1 MHTDSTAERNAVEP
15 KIASRRRRFP
25 LKMTILTSLIVAAA
39 ALAQVF
45 VSEIEDAVNL
55 GLDVIMVVTVFTAG
69 GLIVL
74 WLAWILLFSRWRW
87 WNRLVGATLLV
98 LVTFASLKV
107 FRPVHG
113 GDVNLLRFEPIWAQ
127 RREVLTTDATMK
139 ANADLSVESATDFPR
154 FLGPGQNGIVANGQ
168 QIDSAAF
175 VHNAR
180 IIWKQPIG
188 AGWSGFSARNGY
200 AVTME
205 QRGDQ
210 ECVTCYEI
218 STGELKWIYS
228 HAARHKD
235 KMGLGRIGPRST
247 PTIHQSQ
254 VYAVGAVGNLV
265 CLNGSDGSVVW
276 QRDLNAILGIRLSE
290 VEDSEGFR
298 TQFEENTRLAW
309 ARSGAPLIV
318 DETVVVAGG
327 GPDGETRATLLA
339 FDLQTGTL
347 KWKGGDAMIAYG
359 SPVLATLAG
368 QRQILLTC
376 ESQALG
382 LNPATGEILWRHA
395 RPGESDG
402 GANTSQISVLSD
414 TDVLT
419 SKGYPDGGGERIH
432 LEAKGGKLIASSVW
446 SSPKVLKTK
455 LTSPVIQDG
464 YAYSLS
470 NGFMEC
476 ARLSDGE
483 QMWKRRGR
491 FGHGQVLM
499 VGKVILLHSESGELY
514 LMEATPDEY
523 RELGALKTIDGVCW
537 NTLCMTGSQLLV
549 RSEIEAACVEIP
561 MTPAQQL

>member
-1 MHTDSTAERNAVEP
+1 MSIESGTQPHTVEP
-15 KIASRRRRFP
+15 GIAVRRPRFP
-25 LKMTILTSLIVAAA
+25 VKMTILTVLIVAAA
-39 ALAQVF
+39 VLAQVF
-45 VSEIEDAVNL
+45 VSEIEDALHL
-55 GLDVIMVVTVFTAG
+55 GLDVIMVVTVFTAS

-74 WLAWILLFSRWRW
+74 WLAWILLFSGWRW
-87 WNRLVGATLLV
+87 WKRLAGATLLV
-98 LVTFASLKV
+98 LVTFASLKIL
-107 FRPVHG
+107 RPVHG

-127 RREVLTTDATMK
+127 RREILTTDAPMK
-139 ANADLSVESATDFPR
+139 ANADLSVESPTDFPR
-154 FLGPGQNGIVANGQ
+154 FLGPGQNGIVANGH

-175 VHNAR
+175 AQNAR

-188 AGWSGFSARNGY
+188 AGWSGFSTRNGY

-210 ECVTCYEI
+210 ECVTCYDI

-247 PTIHQSQ
+247 PTIHQSN

-276 QRDLNAILGIRLSE
+276 QQDLNSILGIRLSE
-290 VEDSEGFR
+290 IEDSDGFK
-298 TQFEENTRLAW
+298 TQFEENTTLAW

-339 FDLQTGTL
+339 FDLKTGEL

-368 QRQILLTC
+368 QRQILLMG
-376 ESQALG
+376 ESQAMG
-382 LNPATGEILWRHA
+382 FNPSTGQILWSHA

-432 LEAKGGKLIASSVW
+432 LEQQDGKLITASVW
-446 SSPKVLKTK
+446 SSSKVLKTK
-455 LTSPVIQDG
+455 LTSPIIHDG
-464 YAYSLS
+464 YAYAIS

-476 ARLSDGE
+476 VRLSDGE
-483 QMWKRRGR
+483 QMWSCRGR
-491 FGHGQVLM
+491 FGHGQVLR
-499 VGKVILLHSESGELY
+499 GWQLHS
-514 LMEATPDEY
+514 P
-523 RELGALKTIDGVCW
+523 
-537 NTLCMTGSQLLV
+537 SQ
-549 RSEIEAACVEIP
+549 RIW
-561 MTPAQQL
+561 

>member
-1 MHTDSTAERNAVEP
+1 MA
-15 KIASRRRRFP
+15 IASGSQPHPVKPEFAASRPRFP
-25 LKMTILTSLIVAAA
+25 VKLTILTTLIAAA
-39 ALAQVF
+39 AVLAQVF
-45 VSEIEDAVNL
+45 VSEIDDAMHL
-55 GLDVIMVVTVFTAG
+55 GLDVIMVATVFTAG

-87 WNRLVGATLLV
+87 WKRIVGATLLM
-98 LVTFASLKV
+98 LLTFASLKV

-127 RREVLTTDATMK
+127 RREILITDAPLKT
-139 ANADLSVESATDFPR
+139 NVDLSVESVTDFPR
-154 FLGPGQNGIVANGQ
+154 FLGPGQNGIVTNGQ
-168 QIDSAAF
+168 QIDAAAF
-175 VHNAR
+175 AQNAR

-210 ECVTCYEI
+210 ECVTCYDI
-218 STGELKWIYS
+218 SNGELKWIYS

-247 PTIHQSQ
+247 PTIHQNL

-276 QRDLNAILGIRLSE
+276 QKDLNAILGIRLTE
-290 VEDSEGFR
+290 VEDSDGFK

-339 FDLQTGTL
+339 FDRNTGEL
-347 KWKGGDAMIAYG
+347 RWKGGDAMIAYG
-359 SPVLATLAG
+359 SPVLADVAG

-382 LNPATGEILWRHA
+382 FNPSTGEILWTHA

-402 GANTSQISVLSD
+402 GANTSQISVVSE

-419 SKGYPDGGGERIH
+419 TKGYPDGGGERIH
-432 LEAKGGKLIASSVW
+432 LAQQGGKLVAVSVW

-455 LTSPVIQDG
+455 LTSPVIHDG

-491 FGHGQVLM
+491 FGHGQILM
-499 VGKVILLHSESGELY
+499 VGSVILLHSESGELY
-514 LMEATPDEY
+514 LLEATPDEY
-523 RELGALKTIDGVCW
+523 RELGTLKTIDGVCW
-537 NTLCMTGSQLLV
+537 NTLCLTGDKLLV
-549 RSEIEAACVEIP
+549 RSEIEAACIEIP
-561 MTPAQQL
+561 FLPARQL

>member
-1 MHTDSTAERNAVEP
+1 MSTDSTAQRNAVEP
-15 KIASRRRRFP
+15 KFAAHHRRFP
-25 LKMTILTSLIVAAA
+25 VKMTILTVLIVAAA
-39 ALAQVF
+39 VLAQVF
-45 VSEIEDAVNL
+45 VSEIEDTMNL

-87 WNRLVGATLLV
+87 WNRLVGAMILV

-127 RREVLTTDATMK
+127 RREVLTTDAPMK
-139 ANADLSVESATDFPR
+139 AKADLSVESTTDFPR
-154 FLGPGQNGIVANGQ
+154 FLGPEQNGIAANGQ

-175 VHNAR
+175 AQNAHF
-180 IIWKQPIG
+180 IWKQPIG
-188 AGWSGFSARNGY
+188 LGWSGFSARNGY

-247 PTIHQSQ
+247 PTIYRGH
-254 VYAVGAVGNLV
+254 VYAIGAVGNLV
-265 CLNGSDGSVVW
+265 CLNGVDGSVIW
-276 QRDLNAILGIRLSE
+276 QQNLNEILGIKLSE
-290 VEDSEGFR
+290 AEDSDGFK

-309 ARSGAPLIV
+309 GRSGAPLIV

-327 GPDGETRATLLA
+327 GPDGDARATLLA
-339 FDLQTGTL
+339 FDLHSGDL

-382 LNPATGEILWRHA
+382 FNPATGQILWSHA
-395 RPGESDG
+395 RPGESNG

-432 LEAKGGKLIASSVW
+432 LEEQGGKLIASSVW

-499 VGKVILLHSESGELY
+499 TGNLILLHSESGELY
-514 LMEATPDEY
+514 LLEATPDEY
-523 RELGALKTIDGVCW
+523 RELGTLKTIDGVCW
-537 NTLCMTGSQLLV
+537 NTLCLTGNQLLV
-549 RSEIEAACVEIP
+549 RSEIEAACIEIP
-561 MTPAQQL
+561 CIAARQL